1 MRKAGSSLIWQG
13 LRFGMLLQLSIGPV
27 FVLVLQTAVGGGFL
41 AAEGAVLGTVLIDAV
56 YIAAAIFGLGTFINR
71 SKRVR
76 RALQFVGAGVL
87 ILFGLITVLGGFG
100 ISVLP
105 KLGLSNA
112 QAGSAFLKGLLL
124 TLSSPLTIVFWA
136 GVFAAKMGEEQLEQ
150 SQALLFGT
158 GAILSTLLFLTLV
171 ATLGGTLGAF
181 VSGTLMN
188 TLNVLVGLL
197 LIGFG
202 IRTAVK
208 KPADAGEKEQDSVT
222 GM

>member
-1 MRKAGSSLIWQG
+1 MRKARGVLIWQG

-41 AAEGAVLGTVLIDAV
+41 AAEGAVLGAVLIDAV

-71 SKRVR
+71 NKRVR

-87 ILFGLITVLGGFG
+87 ILFGLITVLGAFG

-105 KLGLSNA
+105 KLGLSNV
-112 QAGSAFLKGLLL
+112 QAGSAFVKGLLL

-150 SQALLFGT
+150 SQAFLFGA
-158 GAILSTLLFLTLV
+158 GAVLSTLLFLTLV

-181 VSGTLMN
+181 VSGTLMD

-202 IRTAVK
+202 IRTAIK
-208 KPADAGEKEQDSVT
+208 KPAYAGEKEQDSIT
-222 GM
+222 